1 MSKIIIFILACTNC
15 NLERLV
21 INYDYK
27 DYSDCS
33 DKAREV
39 IEEIADFHWYEEGK
53 YNHSA
58 YYTPDGKL
66 IIGHR
71 CD

>member
-15 NLERLV
+15 QLERLV
-21 INYDYK
+21 IDYNYK
-27 DYSDCS
+27 DVSDCS
-33 DKAREV
+33 DKANEV

>member
-1 MSKIIIFILACTNC
+1 MNKIVIFLIACTTC
-15 NLERLV
+15 DLERLYFDY
-21 INYDYK
+21 NYK
-27 DYSDCS
+27 SISDCS
-33 DKAREV
+33 DKAH
-39 IEEIADFHWYEEGK
+39 EIYKTLGTFHWYEEGK
-53 YNHSA
+53 YQHSA

>member
-33 DKAREV
+33 DKAHEV